1 MILEWTE
8 GCVVTGLDIDGD
20 RFHTM
25 TTEEQKHYFNK
36 CIDWYRHRALHEE
49 DFQDFIIWLVEKYGD
64 FKYVDH
70 CEECGDSIYTTTLE
84 I

>member
-1 MILEWTE
+1 MKIEYTE
-8 GCVVTGLDIDGD
+8 GCVVSGLDIDEE

-25 TTEEQKHYFNK
+25 SKREQGEFFKQA
-36 CIDWYRHRALHEE
+36 IDWYRHKAFADE

-64 FKYVDH
+64 FEFQYH
-70 CEECGDSIYTTTLE
+70 CDQCGDSVYTTTLE